1 MNTVLGTAGNTLSL
15 MTFISV
21 LFEPKDMQKITAKS
35 SFIKHHHSNYHIL
48 FCTTAVPK
56 PLSLLLSA
64 FQRKQKKFSAFV
76 VLMISVINFD
86 RHNNK
91 NQTF

>member
-21 LFEPKDMQKITAKS
+21 LFEPKDMQKIIAES
-35 SFIKHHHSNYHIL
+35 SFIKHHHSNYHIF

-64 FQRKQKKFSAFV
+64 FQRKQ
-76 VLMISVINFD
+76 IDIINSLLLLF
-86 RHNNK
+86 
-91 NQTF
+91 